1 MLGLKAEFGSE
12 EGVLLPH
19 GGLRA
24 VQAVEEK
31 FAKEWKPDQTGA
43 RNAMLALAIHEEE
56 LVRAVGGGDVGV
68 FVQFDITFRAE
79 DHEAAVAPSA
89 KSGRGEPI
97 DSEVTRCS
105 VVGEEVAFAEVF
117 EFEVL
122 GIGDIAGSRVN
133 DFGVFGTSEKVG
145 QTRPHDPC
153 GLC

>member
-43 RNAMLALAIHEEE
+43 GDAMLAVAIDKEE
-56 LVRAVGGGDVGV
+56 LIPTVGGGDVSV
-68 FVQFDITFRAE
+68 FSQFDITLRAE

-89 KSGRGEPI
+89 ESRGV
-97 DSEVTRCS
+97 SQSTR
-105 VVGEEVAFAEVF
+105 
-117 EFEVL
+117 
-122 GIGDIAGSRVN
+122 
-133 DFGVFGTSEKVG
+133 K
-145 QTRPHDPC
+145 
-153 GLC
+153 